1 MTFHYIYDENGR
13 LTSVVRP
20 SGKIVALE
28 FDLSDRGA
36 AVSAKDEKSTDIVIV
51 KGNSVTTTAG
61 ELTVLDRRSF
71 QRLFSCRDSNDFL
84 PSGLVPS
91 YCTCVL

>member
-20 SGKIVALE
+20 SGKIVELE

-51 KGNSVTTTAG
+51 KGSSVTTTAG
-61 ELTVLDRRSF
+61 EFEQPFPVLKRILSEIR
-71 QRLFSCRDSNDFL
+71 
-84 PSGLVPS
+84 P
-91 YCTCVL
+91 